1 MGSIE
6 KIHEMLVSKECSCTE
21 LTKSYLDE
29 IEKADGELNAY
40 VNVTGEEALKTAE
53 AVDRK
58 IASGEEIGM
67 LEGVPMTLKDNISTK
82 GIETT
87 CCSKILTGYKP
98 IYNAT
103 VWETLAGEN
112 AVMLGKTNMDEFA
125 MGSSC
130 ETSYFGGAMNPF
142 DSNYVSGGSSGGVAS
157 AVGANIAA
165 YGLGSDTGGSIRQ
178 PASFCGIVGL
188 KPTYGAVSRYG
199 LIAYASSLDQIGPIT
214 KSVEDAAIVFDAISK
229 RDEKDSTSKGFVGDT
244 YSKLNNDIKGM
255 KIGIAKEYLEGVR
268 DDVKEAVLKAA
279 DIYKSMG
286 AEIVYFDL
294 PELKFALPVYYI
306 IACAEASSNLGR
318 YDGIRFG
325 YKTDHY
331 NGTHDMVCRT
341 RSEGFGEEVK
351 RRILLGTYVLSA
363 GYYDAYYKKAQNLR
377 GLISPFMGEKLR
389 GENDYK
395 FIAVEPASCPS
406 LTRGKFAYDFCDT
419 GMICPLAKMYT
430 LGSGFIPSANH
441 AGGLRFHGMSST
453 LSQLY
458 HDGLMEARAVEQ
470 TSVFA
475 AAEQFARV
483 EGILPAPESSHAI
496 RVAIDEAL
504 KCKETGEEKTILFGL
519 TGTGYFDMVA
529 YQKYNDGEMSDY
541 IPTDADL
548 QQGFDG
554 LPKVDRFVKTVS
566 FF

>member
-1 MGSIE
+1 MGTIS
-6 KIHEMLVSKECSCTE
+6 KIHEMLVSKQCSCTE

-29 IEKADGELNAY
+29 IEKSNGELNAY
-40 VNVTGEEALKTAE
+40 VNITGEEALKAAE
-53 AVDRK
+53 QVDKK
-58 IASGEEIGM
+58 ISGGEEIGM

-103 VWETLAGEN
+103 VWDELANQN

-130 ETSYFGGAMNPF
+130 ETSYFGGATNPF
-142 DSNYVSGGSSGGVAS
+142 NTKHVSGGSSGGVAS

-214 KSVEDAAIVFDAISK
+214 KSVEDASIVFDAISK
-229 RDEKDSTSKGFVGDT
+229 FDDRDSTSQGNLGGET

-255 KIGIAKEYLEGVR
+255 KIGIAHEYLDGVR
-268 DDVKEAVLKAA
+268 DDVKESILKAA
-279 DIYKSMG
+279 EVYKSLG

-325 YKTDHY
+325 YKTEHY

-341 RSEGFGEEVK
+341 RSEGFGDEVK
-351 RRILLGTYVLSA
+351 KRILLGTYVLSA

-377 GLISPFMGEKLR
+377 ETIVKAFDNAFEKCDVILAPTVPMTAFEMGHAVSDPIETYLTDICTVPVNIAGLPGVSVPCGFNANGMPIGMQLIGKRFDESTIL
-389 GENDYK
+389 NAAYK
-395 FIAVEPASCPS
+395 YQQA
-406 LTRGKFAYDFCDT
+406 
-419 GMICPLAKMYT
+419 
-430 LGSGFIPSANH
+430 
-441 AGGLRFHGMSST
+441 
-453 LSQLY
+453 
-458 HDGLMEARAVEQ
+458 
-470 TSVFA
+470 
-475 AAEQFARV
+475 
-483 EGILPAPESSHAI
+483 APENFK
-496 RVAIDEAL
+496 DT
-504 KCKETGEEKTILFGL
+504 KWG
-519 TGTGYFDMVA
+519 
-529 YQKYNDGEMSDY
+529 
-541 IPTDADL
+541 
-548 QQGFDG
+548 
-554 LPKVDRFVKTVS
+554 VKL
-566 FF
+566 

>member
-1 MGSIE
+1 MGTIS
-6 KIHEMLVSKECSCTE
+6 KIHDMLVTKQCSCTE

-29 IEKADGELNAY
+29 IEKSNGELIAY
-40 VNVTGEEALKTAE
+40 VNITGEEALKTAE
-53 AVDRK
+53 QVDKK
-58 IASGEEIGM
+58 ISNGEEIGL

-103 VWETLAGEN
+103 VWNDLAAQN

-130 ETSYFGGAMNPF
+130 ETSYFGGATNPF
-142 DSNYVSGGSSGGVAS
+142 NTNHVSGGSSGGVAS

-214 KSVEDAAIVFDAISK
+214 KSVEDASIVFDAISK
-229 RDEKDSTSKGFVGDT
+229 YDDKDSTSQGNLGGET
-244 YSKLNNDIKGM
+244 YSKLDNDIKGM
-255 KIGIAKEYLEGVR
+255 KIGIAHEYLDGVR
-268 DDVKEAVLKAA
+268 DNVKESILKAA
-279 DIYKSMG
+279 EVYKSLG

-294 PELKFALPVYYI
+294 SELKFALPVYYI

-325 YKTDHY
+325 YKTEHY

-341 RSEGFGEEVK
+341 RSEGFGDEVK
-351 RRILLGTYVLSA
+351 KRILLGTYVLSA

-377 GLISPFMGEKLR
+377 GTIVKAFDNAFEKCDVILAPTVPMTAFETGHAVSDPIETYLTDICTVPVNIAGLPGVSVPCGFNAKGMPIGMQLIGKRFDEATIL
-389 GENDYK
+389 NAAYK
-395 FIAVEPASCPS
+395 YQQA
-406 LTRGKFAYDFCDT
+406 
-419 GMICPLAKMYT
+419 
-430 LGSGFIPSANH
+430 
-441 AGGLRFHGMSST
+441 
-453 LSQLY
+453 
-458 HDGLMEARAVEQ
+458 
-470 TSVFA
+470 
-475 AAEQFARV
+475 
-483 EGILPAPESSHAI
+483 APENFK
-496 RVAIDEAL
+496 DT
-504 KCKETGEEKTILFGL
+504 KWG
-519 TGTGYFDMVA
+519 
-529 YQKYNDGEMSDY
+529 
-541 IPTDADL
+541 
-548 QQGFDG
+548 
-554 LPKVDRFVKTVS
+554 VKL
-566 FF
+566 